1 MTQARDDVDDLRAP
15 QASEQVQAET
25 TTVMG
30 GIGGAPGWSYGAF
43 VHDVESGML
52 KIPVVRQSDG
62 KQSLFWLPDSMHV
75 PSDIAEMAR
84 IVIRAIERSED
95 SEGLGA

>member
-1 MTQARDDVDDLRAP
+1 MTQERDDVDDLRAP
-15 QASEQVQAET
+15 QTSEQVQAET
-25 TTVMG
+25 ATVMG
-30 GIGGAPGWSYGAF
+30 GIVGAPGWSYGAF

-52 KIPVVRQSDG
+52 QVPVVRESDG
-62 KQSLFWLPDSMHV
+62 KSSLFWLPDSMHV

-84 IVIRAIERSED
+84 VVIRAIERSED

>member
-1 MTQARDDVDDLRAP
+1 MSQERDDVDDLRAP
-15 QASEQVQAET
+15 QTSEQVQAET
-25 TTVMG
+25 ARVMG
-30 GIGGAPGWSYGAF
+30 GIDGAPGWSYGAF

-52 KIPVVRQSDG
+52 QVPLVRESDG
-62 KQSLFWLPDSMHV
+62 KHSLFWLPDSMHV

-84 IVIRAIERSED
+84 VVIRAIERSED

>member
-1 MTQARDDVDDLRAP
+1 
-15 QASEQVQAET
+15 
-25 TTVMG
+25 MG
-30 GIGGAPGWSYGAF
+30 GIDGAPGWSYGAF

-52 KIPVVRQSDG
+52 QVPLVRESDG
-62 KQSLFWLPDSMHV
+62 THSMFWLPDSMHV

-84 IVIRAIERSED
+84 VVIRAIERSED

>member
-1 MTQARDDVDDLRAP
+1 MTEERDDIDGLRAP
-15 QASEQVQAET
+15 RPSEQVQPET
-25 TTVMG
+25 ATAMG
-30 GIGGAPGWSYGAF
+30 GIDGAPGWSYGAF

-52 KIPVVRQSDG
+52 QVPLVRESDG
-62 KQSLFWLPDSMHV
+62 KSSVFWLPDSMHV

-84 IVIRAIERSED
+84 VVIRAIERSED